1 MDKELYGIVGLI
13 LGVLLKA
20 LFDIIKLRIQ
30 HKHEDSQSHDPAE
43 ENVKNLLIEMLNHEN
58 HIDRSFNALKGKI
71 GGYSEDEIRRLL
83 MAVGA
88 QQARG
93 KTDGKEWW
101 YLTSRQEER
110 NQRKNEKNI

>member
-1 MDKELYGIVGLI
+1 MMDKEIYGIIGLV
-13 LGVLLKA
+13 LGAFLK
-20 LFDIIKLRIQ
+20 LIFDIIKLKIQ
-30 HKHEDSQSHDPAE
+30 HHHEGSQSYDPAE
-43 ENVKNLLIEMLNHEN
+43 ENVKNLLIEMLNHKN

-93 KTDGKEWW
+93 KTDGSKGSE
-101 YLTSRQEER
+101 
-110 NQRKNEKNI
+110 